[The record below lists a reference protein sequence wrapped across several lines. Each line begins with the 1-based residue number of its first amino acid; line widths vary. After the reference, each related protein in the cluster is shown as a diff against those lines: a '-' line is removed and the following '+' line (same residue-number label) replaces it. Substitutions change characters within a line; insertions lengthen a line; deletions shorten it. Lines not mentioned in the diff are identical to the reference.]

1 MKRSLNSIIET
12 TKSRIRRGLVH
23 KMTIIRLR
31 SLFIVALIFSLMVG
45 TPTVMAEDT
54 PTIQSIPTNVLV
66 PSVNRAVLLN
76 ALPKTKEA
84 RSEST
89 IRETSRELTRG
100 LFEAIEDV
108 TLEIGAK
115 GTPLKSRDEKKV
127 QRLHHYL
134 ESLAW
139 SDGRLE
145 LVKAAKENAA
155 DILTS
160 PGGKNNAIAT
170 LVSGLIEP
178 LYAGDATAIEKL
190 KNIVAKKRTE
200 LIGGEANLVIGDYL
214 FSKRDYAGARPYLLA
229 ALGHPKLHRKVM
241 TNLKLAWTLFDSGQ
255 TAEAVV
261 ILKTLSKNFKAPVT
275 ASKQRPKTQRSIFDQ
290 TVQNATLSFMIR
302 MYAEFGNLEAGHA
315 ALQAH
320 GFKDWLPLFY
330 LEFGKTNIISESTS
344 EEGVRALTKFVQDFK
359 NHADL
364 ENASVLAIDADL
376 KFGRLI
382 NASKNTTIFANS
394 VPNLK
399 DSANFQKSIL
409 RLADALYTEAMG
421 KKDNAAITAADSV
434 YKILESTKLQSPDH
448 NRVVWARAE
457 LAYARRDFDLASE
470 LFLTLGK
477 KASGD
482 FFIMNQINTKRLNAH
497 RFTLENATALSSNK
511 NPSVFKQAC
520 ALLIEQYDNKS
531 KSIATCD
538 SQLPKIFM
546 DYKDFNAAKGA
557 LVRRIN
563 KYPDSPDA
571 QENMKKLFGLI
582 QKDSFEQR
590 TLAESFIKI
599 RSYNEKPE
607 IKQYLSKLQYDAEIA
622 EITRKADPGE
632 RLSLTT
638 ALVTRLKDDP
648 RASGDLMK
656 ASLDAEKNNLF
667 DQASEGFNLLFR
679 QFPSSPHVEE
689 ATFRLAELSERKFS
703 LDQAANFYQIY
714 DQKFSG
720 LGVRSVIAKQKR
732 CDLSLVLDL
741 REALD
746 ACKALLLR
754 DKTAARRGFERLI
767 AKAFYEGRVDYLQVL
782 VEQNY
787 LKLFDLTSNE
797 RISALYK
804 VYVSN
809 KRIDPPAVKAA
820 TEMKAIYLRGP
831 NQVSGEAL
839 KYIAELYYR
848 DILFT
853 KSIYDN
859 LNLNSGA
866 GKIETLIGVIE
877 EKKRG
882 LDNLQYQL
890 TKIVQI
896 GSPNWAAGSYYQ
908 IGQAHESF
916 AAMLRNPPA
925 IDGVKP
931 VDVKQRLSPQAAA
944 LEDAALRLYER
955 ALSTLWKFR
964 IYNEFAVKAI
974 DGQARLSGSKVRFRD
989 WIESPVVFNV
999 NPETDGLEKAR
1010 KDEK

>member
-1 MKRSLNSIIET
+1 MKPGLNSIIET
-12 TKSRIRRGLVH
+12 MKSRILRGLVH
-23 KMTIIRLR
+23 KMI
-31 SLFIVALIFSLMVG
+31 LFRPRPFCIALLTFSLTVG
-45 TPTVMAEDT
+45 TQTVTANET
-54 PTIQSIPTNVLV
+54 ATIQSIPSNVLV
-66 PSVNRAVLLN
+66 PPVNRAILLN

-84 RSEST
+84 RSGST
-89 IRETSRELTRG
+89 IREVSKELTRG
-100 LFEAIEDV
+100 LFEAIEEI

-115 GTPLKSRDEKKV
+115 GTPPKSRDEKKV
-127 QRLHHYL
+127 QRLHFYL

-139 SDGRLE
+139 SNGRSD

-160 PGGKNNAIAT
+160 PNGKNNAIAT

-200 LIGGEANLVIGDYL
+200 LVGGEANLIIGDYL
-214 FSKRDYAGARPYLLA
+214 FSKRDYSGARPYLLA

-290 TVQNATLSFMIR
+290 TIQNTTLSFMIR

-320 GFKDWLPLFY
+320 GFKDQLPLFY
-330 LEFGKTNIISESTS
+330 LEFGKTNIVSESTS
-344 EEGVRALTKFVQDFK
+344 SEGVRALTKSTQDFK
-359 NHADL
+359 NHAEL
-364 ENASVLAIDADL
+364 ETASVLALDADV

-382 NASKNTTIFANS
+382 MASKNAEVFVTSI
-394 VPNLK
+394 PKLK
-399 DSANFQKSIL
+399 ESENFQKSIL
-409 RLADALYTEAMG
+409 RLADALYTDAMG
-421 KKDNAAITAADSV
+421 KQDNAVIMAADSV
-434 YKILESTKLQSPDH
+434 YKILESTKLQAPDY
-448 NRVVWARAE
+448 NRIVWARAE
-457 LAYARRDFDLASE
+457 LAYARRDFDLASQ
-470 LFLTLGK
+470 LFLMLGK
-477 KASGD
+477 KASSD
-482 FFIMNQINTKRLNAH
+482 FFIMNQLNQKRLNGH
-497 RFTLENATALSSNK
+497 RFTLENAVALSSNK
-511 NPSVFKQAC
+511 NPNVFKQSC
-520 ALLIEQYDNKS
+520 ALLIGQYDNKS
-531 KSIATCD
+531 KSIAICD

-546 DYKDFNAAKGA
+546 DDKDFNAAKAA

-571 QENMKKLFGLI
+571 QENMKILFGLVV
-582 QKDSFEQR
+582 KDGPEQR
-590 TLAESFIKI
+590 TLAESFLKIK
-599 RSYNEKPE
+599 SYNEKSE
-607 IKQYLSKLQYDAEIA
+607 IKQSLSKLQYDAEIA
-622 EITRKADPGE
+622 EITRKTDPGE
-632 RLSLTT
+632 KLSLTT
-638 ALVTRLKDDP
+638 SLVTRLKDDP
-648 RASGDLMK
+648 RASGDLMR

-667 DQASEGFNLLFR
+667 DQASEGFNLLLR
-679 QFPSSPHVEE
+679 QFPSSSHVEE
-689 ATFRLAELSERKFS
+689 STFRLAELSERKFS
-703 LDQAANFYQIY
+703 LDQAANFYQMY

-720 LGVRSVIAKQKR
+720 AGVRSIIAKQKR
-732 CDLSLVLDL
+732 CELSLVLDL
-741 REALD
+741 KEALE

-754 DKTAARRGFERLI
+754 DKVAARKGFERLI

-804 VYVSN
+804 IYVSN

-820 TEMKAIYLRGP
+820 TEMKTIYLRGP

-839 KYIAELYYR
+839 KYVAELYYR

-859 LNLNSGA
+859 LNLNAGS

-908 IGQAHESF
+908 IAQAHESF

-989 WIESPVVFNV
+989 WIESPIVFNV
-999 NPETDGLEKAR
+999 NPATDGLEKAL